1 MTSNE
6 KWCLENNIPIEDTER
21 IVAFAYRLK
30 NAKALM
36 LAEEIISSDDF
47 GYGSYCVE
55 WHDDFIIVYEIAA
68 ERDEPF
74 MVIPLDTITS
84 VKLDR
89 TDEFTDLQIEYMEE
103 NQPQEMCFR
112 TTGSIASAANFEKC
126 CA

>member
-21 IVAFAYRLK
+21 IIAFAERLK

-47 GYGSYCVE
+47 GYGRFVVE
-55 WHDDFIIVYEIAA
+55 WHDDLIIASEITP
-68 ERDEPF
+68 ESDEPF
-74 MVIPLDTITS
+74 MAIPLDTITS

-89 TDEFTDLQIEYMEE
+89 NDEFTDLQIEYMEE
-103 NQPQEMCFR
+103 NQPQEICFR
-112 TTGSIASAANFEKC
+112 TTDPIASAANFEKC